1 MQDER
6 RSHQAKSVKTP
17 VWEDREHEG
26 PFNAAF
32 SGDVAVDYIKRSNH
46 KVKITECDAPEK
58 CFRGPTVQVSQAA
71 RRQSSEP
78 RGVTFMENA

>member
-17 VWEDREHEG
+17 VWEDRECEG

-46 KVKITECDAPEK
+46 KVKITECDAPGK
-58 CFRGPTVQVSQAA
+58 CFRGPTVQVSQATHRQTRTA
-71 RRQSSEP
+71 RP
-78 RGVTFMENA
+78 NF